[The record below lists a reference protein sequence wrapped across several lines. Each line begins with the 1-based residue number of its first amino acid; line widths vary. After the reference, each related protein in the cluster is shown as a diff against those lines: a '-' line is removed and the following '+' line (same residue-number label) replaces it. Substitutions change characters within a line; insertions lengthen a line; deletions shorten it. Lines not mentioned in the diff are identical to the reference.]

1 MYLIY
6 VETETQRERERGEF
20 RSLTNEI
27 ARIKKRMITMYRRR
41 GKDLLEK
48 NEMKKN
54 KNRNYIG
61 QRVTRVSWTKR
72 PELAVKKTAYAGCPW
87 RLQN

>member
-1 MYLIY
+1 
-6 VETETQRERERGEF
+6 
-20 RSLTNEI
+20 
-27 ARIKKRMITMYRRR
+27 MYRRR